1 MPEMRKERAPA
12 TVNVALDNVQVN
24 VAPPTASVQKSR
36 RLESSAGNVAV
47 PAGGHYVQV
56 RHIDPSGGEITVNG
70 EPLTYGDSWSAESR
84 LDPVSN
90 NMDFVAAVTIQNP
103 SGKIFALRVDF
114 PSSSNFNPETL

>member
-1 MPEMRKERAPA
+1 MPEMRKERAAA

-24 VAPPTASVQKSR
+24 VDAPTAGVQKSR
-36 RLESSAGNVAV
+36 RLESSAANMSV

-56 RHIDPSGGEITVNG
+56 RHTDPSGGEITVNG

-84 LDPVSN
+84 PDLTN
-90 NMDFVAAVTIQNP
+90 NKVDFTAAVTIDNP
-103 SGKIFALRVDF
+103 NGKTFALRVDF